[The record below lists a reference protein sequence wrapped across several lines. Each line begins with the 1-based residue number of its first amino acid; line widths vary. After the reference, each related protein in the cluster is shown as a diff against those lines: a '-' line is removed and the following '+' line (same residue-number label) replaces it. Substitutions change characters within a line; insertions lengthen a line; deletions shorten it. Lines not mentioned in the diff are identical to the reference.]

1 VFVESKQDM
10 RLRNFWFW
18 TVALLGIIIDQYT
31 KLQTVRNFELG
42 ESRPIWEGVFH
53 LTYVL
58 NEGAAFGVLE
68 GRTAL
73 LRSLSLLASLG
84 LVIFALLTRLNR
96 WEQIGFGLIL
106 AGAFG
111 NGIDRFLN
119 DGRVVDFFHLVII
132 NFPVFNFADIF
143 INIGLISILVYLFLQ
158 PTPAT
163 NGNGNGNGNSQGNG
177 QGNGKKGDRNGG

>member
-1 VFVESKQDM
+1 M
-10 RLRNFWFW
+10 RLRNLWFW
-18 TVALLGIIIDQYT
+18 TVALLGIVIDQYT
-31 KLQTVRNFELG
+31 KLLTVRYFELG
-42 ESRPIWEGVFH
+42 ESRPIWEGIFH

-73 LRSLSLLASLG
+73 LRSLSLIASLG
-84 LVIFALLTRLNR
+84 LVIFAIASRLTR

-119 DGRVVDFFHLVII
+119 DGSVVDFFHFILI

-143 INIGLISILVYLFLQ
+143 INLGLITILLGMFRQ
-158 PTPAT
+158 TTPAT
-163 NGNGNGNGNSQGNG
+163 NSNGT
-177 QGNGKKGDRNGG
+177 GDRNGGNGKKKNRNGG

>member
-1 VFVESKQDM
+1 M
-10 RLRNFWFW
+10 RLNNLLFW
-18 TVALLGIIIDQYT
+18 TVALLGIVIDQYT
-31 KLQTVRNFELG
+31 KLLTVRNFELG
-42 ESRPIWEGVFH
+42 ESLPIWDGVFH

-68 GRTAL
+68 GRTGL

-84 LVIFALLTRLNR
+84 LIIFALIARMTR
-96 WEQIGFGLIL
+96 WEQIGYGLIL

-119 DGRVVDFFHLVII
+119 EGRVVDFFHLVLI

-143 INIGLISILVYLFLQ
+143 INLGLITILIYTFRHPA
-158 PTPAT
+158 PTA
-163 NGNGNGNGNSQGNG
+163 NGHSKPHGDD
-177 QGNGKKGDRNGG
+177 KKDQRNRS

>member
-1 VFVESKQDM
+1 M

-84 LVIFALLTRLNR
+84 LVVFAIVNRLDR

-119 DGRVVDFFHLVII
+119 DGSVVDFFHLVII

-143 INIGLISILVYLFLQ
+143 INIGLISILVYMFRQ
-158 PTPAT
+158 TAPAT
-163 NGNGNGNGNSQGNG
+163 NGDSHDNGGGH
-177 QGNGKKGDRNGG
+177 GNGKKGD